1 MKKLLLLLS
10 LSFTLQSFAQMN
22 IVSYAGSNGKET
34 FYDVMQITDGTF
46 LICGYA
52 DDLNWIDAG
61 VQRIQ
66 LNYPGNYSRSITSN
80 VSWIKSI
87 WIYSPFEF

>member
-22 IVSYAGSNGKET
+22 IVSYAGNNGKET

-46 LICGYA
+46 LICGY
-52 DDLNWIDAG
+52 
-61 VQRIQ
+61 
-66 LNYPGNYSRSITSN
+66 
-80 VSWIKSI
+80 
-87 WIYSPFEF
+87 EF